1 MYSSPSV
8 QRLPTHQGGNEQ
20 MTFQAERLKSID
32 DRSDLPASK
41 KIERGPTL
49 TQKVYF
55 VDPPP
60 APGRM
65 SGRGPTM
72 NQDDHSDDPHPAP
85 GRKTGR
91 GPTMMQVAGHA
102 LAKGRWKAL
111 MALLLKSKRVPTHN
125 AAQGV
130 QLCPARRMM
139 AERKDHPR
147 HRTAVLRHK
156 PPILNDGVV
165 PSSEAMRHQEKMVEA
180 HQTFPPESRLTSA
193 CVRATSIDPVRLKA
207 PSVSYRAALSLPN
220 CVISG
225 VLVSIVRIPPGA

>member
-1 MYSSPSV
+1 MMYSSPSV

-20 MTFQAERLKSID
+20 MMFQAERPKSID

-49 TQKVYF
+49 TQKVCC

-72 NQDDHSDDPHPAP
+72 NQGDHSDDFHPAP

-111 MALLLKSKRVPTHN
+111 MALLLKSKRVSTHN
-125 AAQGV
+125 AAQEV

-139 AERKDHPR
+139 AERKDRP
-147 HRTAVLRHK
+147 HRRKAVPRHK

-165 PSSEAMRHQEKMVEA
+165 PSSEVTQHQEKMVEA
-180 HQTFPPESRLTSA
+180 RWTLLPGLRLTSA
-193 CVRATSIDPVRLKA
+193 YVQGQTV
-207 PSVSYRAALSLPN
+207 ALYEG
-220 CVISG
+220 C
-225 VLVSIVRIPPGA
+225 